1 MNDGPLIDS
10 QGLGELIFQLRP
22 LEDVKFCEQN
32 EGTVVAMGA
41 HEQRLV
47 D

>member
-1 MNDGPLIDS
+1 MNDRPFIDS
-10 QGLGELIFQLRP
+10 KGLGELIFQLGP
-22 LEDVKFCEQN
+22 LIDVKFCEQN
-32 EGTVVAMGA
+32 EGAVVAMDA